1 MNSSSTLT
9 MAQIT
14 SLGSYEIENHEYLK
28 DLGSDS
34 WILRHKK
41 SGARIALLP
50 NTDNNK
56 VFYIAF
62 RTRPEDSTGVAHI
75 IEHTVLCGSRHFPVK
90 DPFIEAA
97 KGSLNTFL
105 NAMTYPDK
113 TVYPVASTNEKD
125 FDNLMHIYLDAVFY
139 PNLYSNENIFR
150 QEGWHYETAEDGSLT
165 INGVVYNEMKGV
177 MSSPEDVLSG
187 KVMASLFPHT
197 TYAFE
202 SGGDPKIIPTL
213 TYEQY
218 VNFHRKFYHPSNS
231 WIYLYG
237 NMNMTGRL
245 QFLDEQYLSHF
256 EKQDVD
262 SDVQPEQ
269 AFAAPVHQEFAYSL
283 MEGENTEHKAFL
295 SWNRVIP
302 DKKDPKR
309 NQAFK
314 ILDYLLCDAEGA
326 PVKEALRKKGIGQEV
341 SSLYE
346 YGVLQPF
353 YQITA
358 RYADADQ
365 QQEFEQTIHDT
376 LCSLVRNG
384 LDRKALEA
392 GISYYEFR
400 YRESDWGSYPKGLI
414 IGLDLLDTWLYGLHD
429 PWMNQKI
436 GGLFDQLRT
445 DAKEGYFED
454 LLKKM
459 LLDNPHGSTVT
470 LWPQPG
476 LLAHEESVQRQKL
489 EEFSASLTAEQKEK
503 IRQEE
508 ENLRIW
514 QQTPDSPKALQTIP
528 VLKREDLDKK
538 GIPFVNELRCIQ
550 RKSTVGSSPEEYSI
564 VSGDIRNMALEN
576 GILHVPGTAPRIHQK
591 DKNKLYILTHPLF
604 TGGIDYVNLVFDI
617 TQIPKRL
624 LPYLGMYRTLLCAL
638 DTKKRS
644 YADLDNEINICSG
657 GITPSVSTYVDT
669 KKPDSY
675 MLSFEIAIKAIS
687 GRLEQALQL
696 TGEILTQTR
705 FDDYDRMHEV
715 LEEELAAMKAELPSN
730 GHTTAA
736 GRAASY
742 LKKTSLLMEQVNG
755 IDYLHT
761 LTHLCGHFD
770 EEKENLR
777 SAMEELSSFI
787 VRRSIL
793 LPDLTAD
800 AESIGK
806 ALPLL
811 GKFADGLFDEY
822 SQKDEDVPAD
832 PHPQK
837 YNEGFTTSGQV
848 QFVCRAGNYLKK
860 GLPYRGSLQVL
871 RVIMGYDYLWNRIRV
886 KGGAYGC
893 MSLFSRD
900 GIGFMV
906 TYRDPHLLQ
915 SVRVFEQA
923 ADYLRTFSADDVTM
937 TKYVIGTIS
946 SLDRPLGPRMLG
958 SLSMAA
964 WLCGRTDEDM
974 QKIREEILACTQDD
988 IRALAPYLDA
998 MMEDQCI
1005 CVIGS
1010 EQKIAEHKELFLQ
1023 IKPLIQ

>member
-1 MNSSSTLT
+1 MSISNSLT
-9 MAQIT
+9 QAQIAQ
-14 SLGSYEIENHEYLK
+14 LGSYTAVSHEYLK

-34 WILRHKK
+34 WILQHKK

-75 IEHTVLCGSRHFPVK
+75 IEHTVLCGSQNFPVR

-139 PNLYSNENIFR
+139 PNLYTNENIFR
-150 QEGWHYETAEDGSLT
+150 QEGWHYETAEDGSLSV
-165 INGVVYNEMKGV
+165 NGVVYNEMKGI

-187 KVMASLFPHT
+187 RIMASLFPHT

-202 SGGDPKIIPTL
+202 SGGDPKVIPTL

-237 NMNMTGRL
+237 NMNMTERL
-245 QFLDEQYLSHF
+245 RFLDEQYLSHF
-256 EKQDVD
+256 DKQEVD
-262 SDVQPEQ
+262 SFILPEGT
-269 AFAAPVHQEFAYSL
+269 FSEPVHQEFAYSL
-283 MEGENTEHKAFL
+283 MEGESTDHKTFL

-302 DKKDPKR
+302 DKEDPKR

-326 PVKEALRKKGIGQEV
+326 PVKEALRKRGIGQEV

-376 LCSLVRNG
+376 LCRLCENG

-414 IGLDLLDTWLYGLHD
+414 MGLDLLDTWLYELRD

-436 GGLFDQLRT
+436 GSLFDELRE
-445 DAKEGYFED
+445 DAGKGYFEQ
-454 LLKKM
+454 LLKEM
-459 LLDNPHGSTVT
+459 LLENPHGSTVT
-470 LWPQPG
+470 LRPQPG
-476 LLAHEESVQRQKL
+476 LLAQEEAQQKEKL
-489 EEFSASLTAEQKEK
+489 AEYAASLSTDQREK
-503 IRQEE
+503 IRQDEE
-508 ENLRIW
+508 KLRTW
-514 QQTPDSPKALQTIP
+514 QQTPDSPEALKTIP
-528 VLKREDLDKK
+528 VLKREDLDRK
-538 GIPFVNELRCIQ
+538 GIPFVNELRCIG
-550 RKSTVGSSPEEYSI
+550 RNDSTGNFSGGYRILSREEIST
-564 VSGDIRNMALEN
+564 DKEN
-576 GILHVPGTAPRIHQK
+576 GILHVPGTAPQICQK
-591 DKNKLYILTHPLF
+591 DQDKLYILTHPLF

-617 TQIPKRL
+617 TQIPERL

-638 DTKKRS
+638 DTNKHD

-657 GITPSVSTYVDT
+657 GITPSVSTYADT
-669 KKPDSY
+669 EKPDRY
-675 MLSFEIAIKAIS
+675 MLSFEIAIKAINS
-687 GRLEQALQL
+687 RLQQALQL

-705 FDDYDRMHEV
+705 FDDYERIHEV
-715 LEEELAAMKAELPSN
+715 LEEELAAMKADLPSN

-742 LKKTSLLMEQVNG
+742 LKKTSLIMEQVNG

-761 LTHLCGHFD
+761 LTDLCDHFD
-770 EEKENLR
+770 AEKQNLR
-777 SAMEELSSFI
+777 YAMEELSHFI
-787 VRRSIL
+787 VRRCIL

-800 AESIGK
+800 TESIEK
-806 ALPLL
+806 ALPVL
-811 GKFADGLFDEY
+811 GSFADGLFDTY
-822 SQKDEDVPAD
+822 SRKEGDIPAD
-832 PHPQK
+832 PIPQK
-837 YNEGFTTSGQV
+837 RNEGFTTSGQV
-848 QFVCRAGNYLKK
+848 QFVCCAGNYLSK
-860 GLPYRGSLQVL
+860 GLPYKGSLQVL
-871 RVIMGYDYLWNRIRV
+871 RSLMGYDYLWNRIRV

-900 GIGFMV
+900 GTGFLV

-923 ADYLRTFSADDVTM
+923 ADYLRTFTADDVTM

-946 SLDRPLGPRMLG
+946 ALDRPLGPRMQG
-958 SLSMAA
+958 SLSLAA
-964 WLCGRTDEDM
+964 WLCGRSEEDM
-974 QKIREEILACTQDD
+974 QKTREEILTCTPGD
-988 IRALAPYLDA
+988 IQALAPYLEA
-998 MMEDQCI
+998 VMADQCI
-1005 CVIGS
+1005 CVVGS
-1010 EQKIAEHKELFLQ
+1010 EQKIREHKNLFLH
-1023 IKPLIQ
+1023 IEPLI